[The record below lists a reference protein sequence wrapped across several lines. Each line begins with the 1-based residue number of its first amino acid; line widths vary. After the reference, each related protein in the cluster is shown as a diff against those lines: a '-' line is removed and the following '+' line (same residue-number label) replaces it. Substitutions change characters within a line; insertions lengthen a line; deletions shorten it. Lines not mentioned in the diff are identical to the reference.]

1 MHTPETAMLHTVKE
15 LLAAAEAA
23 VPHITV
29 AQAQEMIAKDGAI
42 VVDVRDSAEVE
53 ASGKAKGAIHIPRG
67 SLEFKADTTTPYHDK
82 NLSPD
87 KPVIL
92 YCAAGSRAA
101 LAGKALKDMGYQK
114 VFNLG
119 GFKDWAEAGG
129 PIDPA

>member
-1 MHTPETAMLHTVKE
+1 MPATVKE
-15 LLAAAEAA
+15 MLAAADKD
-23 VPHITV
+23 VPRITR
-29 AQAQEMIAKDGAI
+29 AQAQEMIAKGAVI
-42 VVDVRDSAEVE
+42 VDVRDSAEL
-53 ASGKAKGAIHIPRG
+53 AAGGKVKGAIHIPRG
-67 SLEFKADTTTPYHDK
+67 SLEFKADTTSSYHDK

-101 LAGKALKDMGYQK
+101 LAGKALKDMGYGQ

-119 GFKDWAEAGG
+119 GFKEWVEAGG